1 MTEQEAVEQIK
12 ACNKQLQECIDK
24 MNTINANLL
33 IAKQNVEGATKNL
46 QAVKAE
52 EPRQSLYE
60 LFKNAQANPIHAI
73 GASICLG
80 LVIGILAAA
89 IPSCSHSDEHL
100 TSNYEQV
107 K

>member
-24 MNTINANLL
+24 MNAINANLL
-33 IAKQNVEGATKNL
+33 SAKQNVEAATKI
-46 QAVKAE
+46 VKSE
-52 EPRQSLYE
+52 SPRQSLYE

>member
-12 ACNKQLQECIDK
+12 ACNKRLQECIDTMGK
-24 MNTINANLL
+24 INANLL
-33 IAKQNVEGATKNL
+33 SAKQKVEAATDKL
-46 QAVKAE
+46 RKPEAPQ
-52 EPRQSLYE
+52 QSLYE
-60 LFKNAQANPIHAI
+60 LFHNARANPIHAI

-80 LVIGILAAA
+80 LFIGVLVAA

-100 TSNYEQV
+100 TSSYEQV